1 MPPSSPQGPV
11 SCVRDHPPDE
21 VCEEC
26 SLRDTGGQQVA
37 QQQQQVP
44 TGPLSAMF
52 GVAKGISALAQFL
65 RTTGVYGKAG
75 SLSRQG
81 KDKDETPSQE
91 LRNPKEGSYKGDSQ
105 L

>member
-1 MPPSSPQGPV
+1 MPPSTPQGPV

-26 SLRDTGGQQVA
+26 PLRDTGGQLVA
-37 QQQQQVP
+37 RQQQVP

-75 SLSRQG
+75 SISRQG

-91 LRNPKEGSYKGDSQ
+91 PREPREGNAKGDNQ
-105 L
+105 P